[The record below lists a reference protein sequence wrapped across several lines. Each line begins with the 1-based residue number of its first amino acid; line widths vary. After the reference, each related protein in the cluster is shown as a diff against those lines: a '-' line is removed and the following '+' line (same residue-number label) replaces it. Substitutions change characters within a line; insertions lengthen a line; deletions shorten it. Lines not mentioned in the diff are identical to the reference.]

1 VRTFEEIR
9 NEIQALSDHRA
20 GLWHRLSSG
29 RDPDVAAE
37 LRELDDRLE
46 ALWDEQR
53 ALRARLR
60 WGTREKIVA
69 RARME
74 ERLERAA

>member
-1 VRTFEEIR
+1 MRTFDEIR
-9 NEIQALSDHRA
+9 SDIDVLSERRA
-20 GLWHRLSSG
+20 QLWHRLSSG
-29 RDPDVAAE
+29 HDPDVATE
-37 LRELDDRLE
+37 LKELDDQL
-46 ALWDEQR
+46 ATLWDEQR

-60 WGTREKIVA
+60 WGTRDKIVA